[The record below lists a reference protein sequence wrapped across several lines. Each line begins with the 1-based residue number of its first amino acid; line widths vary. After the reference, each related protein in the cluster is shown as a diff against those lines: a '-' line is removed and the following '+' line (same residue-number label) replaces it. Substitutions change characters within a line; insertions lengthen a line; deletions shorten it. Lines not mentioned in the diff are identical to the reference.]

1 MSTSNRVNPSEV
13 TTQKHQPFVPVNME
27 MKEFTWRAVILG
39 LFMTV
44 ILGAANAY
52 LGLRAGITIAATYPA
67 AVIGMAILRGM
78 KGSVLEEN
86 IARTSGTI
94 GEGIAAGAIFTIPA
108 FVFVGAWKSFGVTDW
123 GTYFQATALILVGS
137 VIGVL
142 FISLVRRGMVE
153 DPELPFPESVA
164 AAEIHKAGQRGAQA
178 AKYLFWNIG
187 VGGFIYILGRLGL
200 FAADKDVHLQI
211 GNLGRSQVRL
221 GTTGDANVLAAGGA
235 STFAAP
241 SVSPAYLG
249 VGYIIGLKLA
259 SIQFAGGVLAWG
271 LIVPLLI
278 FLMGPELH
286 RYLPADTPDD
296 WAGMAVAIWRFIVR
310 PIAVGG
316 MIVGAAWT
324 LIKMRNSLMLGL
336 GRAIADLRKTAADQA
351 ALPRTERYM
360 SSKVVFGLIAVMFVL
375 MCALY
380 IHISGLVLPAILAA
394 VVMLIVGFFFAT
406 ISGSL
411 CGFIGS
417 SNNPVSGLTLST
429 LLIAALLMV
438 SLGARGAHGVA
449 VVLGVAAVV
458 CVSSSVAGE
467 LLQDFK
473 VGYILGGTPAKIQKA
488 ELIAVVVASLVMYF
502 PLALLN
508 TAFGFGTRQLAAP
521 QAGLMAALAQGI
533 VGGDMPWPLVG
544 VGILFGIAMIMM
556 QVRSPMLVAVGM
568 YLPFETTFAIFIGG
582 VFRAIGDWAA
592 NRRGYNSAQ
601 KARVENAGVLT
612 ASGLI
617 AGESLLGL
625 LWAALVALAIS
636 QQAWLRGAAA
646 AAKRITSWQM
656 FEHPLYLVGLIV
668 MALLALLM
676 IVLPV
681 TAAGDPSEPAPPTAM
696 M

>member
-1 MSTSNRVNPSEV
+1 MSSPV
-13 TTQKHQPFVPVNME
+13 TELGAKKKHTPYVPESME
-27 MKEFTWRAVILG
+27 MKEFTLRAILLG
-39 LFMTV
+39 LAMTIV
-44 ILGAANAY
+44 LGAANAY

-67 AVIGMAILRGM
+67 AVIAMAAMRAW
-78 KGSVLEEN
+78 KGSLLEEN
-86 IARTSGTI
+86 IARTAGSI

-108 FVFVGAWKSFGVTDW
+108 FLIAKAWPSFSPGDAYWKS
-123 GTYFQATALILVGS
+123 TALIMVGS
-137 VIGVL
+137 ILGVL
-142 FISLVRRGMVE
+142 FISMVRRVMVE
-153 DPELPFPESVA
+153 DPELPFPESLA
-164 AAEIHKAGQRGAQA
+164 ASEIHKAGQRGAQA

-187 VGGFIYILGRLGL
+187 LGGIVYILGKFGL
-200 FAADKDVHLQI
+200 FAADADFHV
-211 GNLGRSQVRL
+211 GVGSLGRSQVRL
-221 GTTGDANVLAAGGA
+221 GTAGSTQVVATGGTT
-235 STFAAP
+235 TFAAP

-249 VGYIIGLKLA
+249 VGYIIGVLLA

-351 ALPRTERYM
+351 ALPWTERYM

-438 SLGARGAHGVA
+438 SLGAKGPQGVA

-508 TAFGFGTRQLAAP
+508 TAFGFGSRQLAAP

-582 VFRAIGDWAA
+582 VFRSIGDWAA

-656 FEHPLYLVGLIV
+656 FDHPLYLVGLIV